1 MKRCDECIAEKRLSS
16 SSRGIFTAQIVV
28 GISAAIPTAFT
39 TVFAATFGVGVAVG
53 TVFAEFTNATYQSLE
68 PLRTSVR
75 FSDRYGTGL
84 ERRRRVIGFTDY
96 FTFLVLPL
104 RRCG

>member
-1 MKRCDECIAEKRLSS
+1 MCFACTERLKRCDECIAEKRLSS
-16 SSRGIFTAQIVV
+16 SSRGIFTAQIAV
-28 GISAAIPTAFT
+28 GIGTGIPTAFT

-53 TVFAEFTNATYQSLE
+53 TVFAEFTIATYQSLE

-84 ERRRRVIGFTDY
+84 EEEKSYWFY
-96 FTFLVLPL
+96 
-104 RRCG
+104 